1 MSDKKHIDRLF
12 QEQFKNFEATPNEEV
27 WNNIEQRLH
36 GNKRKR
42 RVIGIWWQFAGVAA
56 LLALLFTTGKFIF
69 SPSDIIQENSTPL
82 VEEHTNSEN
91 NDSTSQKSTIDST
104 MDFNTSTQNTVT
116 ENNQSEDAL
125 NGSKNEL
132 LQPNKTSSNSN
143 NSSTVA
149 ISSEEN
155 TSYTQNNTPKKEAQ
169 KQKDALLPNSNR
181 AVTHSAPNLP
191 ESNSKSSKISD
202 KSTQINT
209 LLKDEQIRV
218 AETTTKLPTSND
230 NTKTSQDV
238 LDEANEDS
246 EEVAQTTEK
255 EDTTIEEAIA
265 EANEQTNE
273 KEKEE
278 KLSRWNISPNVAP
291 VYFNTLGKGSPIDE
305 QFVNNSKSGEIN
317 TSYGVSG
324 SYAFND
330 KIKVRV
336 GVNKVDLGYSTK
348 NVIAYNSAN
357 NNNSQIQN
365 LRMSNSAANNSVM
378 STQNINSSSPE
389 VMNLKTYG
397 ALEQQFGFI
406 EVPVELEYA
415 LVSKKLGLNLI
426 GGFSTLFTNHNDVYA
441 TGDGYRIHIGEATNI
456 NDMSYSANFGL
467 GMNYNVSR
475 KIKVNLEPMF
485 KYQLNT
491 FNNTSGDFQ
500 PYFIG
505 VYTGLSYKF

>member
-12 QEQFKNFEATPNEEV
+12 QEQFKDFEATPKEDV

-42 RVIGIWWQFAGVAA
+42 KVVGIWWQLAGVAA
-56 LLALLFTTGKFIF
+56 LLALLLTAGKFIF
-69 SPSDIIQENSTPL
+69 SPPNSIQENTIPL
-82 VEEHTNSEN
+82 VEEQTNSET
-91 NDSTSQKSTIDST
+91 NDSALQQTTTDSTINS
-104 MDFNTSTQNTVT
+104 NNSINHTVT
-116 ENNQSEDAL
+116 ENNRKKDAMTPSE
-125 NGSKNEL
+125 NGP
-132 LQPNKTSSNSN
+132 LQQGKTSISVNQAT
-143 NSSTVA
+143 TVA
-149 ISSEEN
+149 ISSEKN
-155 TSYTQNNTPKKEAQ
+155 SSQTKNNSLRKAPQQQ
-169 KQKDALLPNSNR
+169 KNALYINSNEGL
-181 AVTHSAPNLP
+181 TNNSPNLP
-191 ESNSKSSKISD
+191 EPSPYTTTPSEK
-202 KSTQINT
+202 NT
-209 LLKDEQIRV
+209 KTIDTLKDEKTRV
-218 AETTTKLPTSND
+218 AGITPSESSDILDKNQGDLN
-230 NTKTSQDV
+230 KT
-238 LDEANEDS
+238 LDTP
-246 EEVAQTTEK
+246 EEIAQVNEK
-255 EDTTIEEAIA
+255 EENTIEEAIA

-278 KLSRWNISPNVAP
+278 KLNRWNISPNVAP

-348 NVIAYNSAN
+348 NVIAYNSTN
-357 NNNSQIQN
+357 NNNAQLQN
-365 LRMSNSAANNSVM
+365 LRMSNSASNNAVM
-378 STQNINSSSPE
+378 STQNLNSSSPE
-389 VMNLKTYG
+389 VMNVKTFG

-415 LVSKKLGLNLI
+415 LVNKKLGLNLI

-456 NDMSYSANFGL
+456 NDMSYSANLGL